1 MRSFVCRLERTS
13 KEYELY
19 VDVLEFVFY
28 LLFINVTVESNVVP
42 FYFLYKDASQF
53 FYFQH
58 T

>member
-1 MRSFVCRLERTS
+1 MAGARCCPCFCFNPKL
-13 KEYELY
+13 LY

-42 FYFLYKDASQF
+42 FYFLFKDASQF
-53 FYFQH
+53 FYFQY